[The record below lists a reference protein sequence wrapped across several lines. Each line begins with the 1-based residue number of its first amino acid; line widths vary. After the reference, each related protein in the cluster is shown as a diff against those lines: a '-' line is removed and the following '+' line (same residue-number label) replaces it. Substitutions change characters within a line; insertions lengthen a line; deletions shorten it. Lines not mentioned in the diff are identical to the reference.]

1 MIPKWRQKVK
11 KLNIFLYA
19 IELLFWLKVAMK
31 RVRSSS
37 NGLDSMRFNKEKKN
51 KLAMEIIK
59 EVENELTDI
68 KVNIICNN
76 SYEDVKLLSHINKT
90 FNNLNLIKNE
100 VLKRTVSNESI
111 EYLKELEE
119 DFLDEI
125 YQDVRSPSITSKFN
139 AGDSMIFQEKVNYI
153 EDDFE
158 NHPYTF

>member
-1 MIPKWRQKVK
+1 
-11 KLNIFLYA
+11 
-19 IELLFWLKVAMK
+19 MK
-31 RVRSSS
+31 RARSSS

-68 KVNIICNN
+68 KVNIIYNN
-76 SYEDVKLLSHINKT
+76 SYEDVKLLSHINNT

-125 YQDVRSPSITSKFN
+125 YQDVSTSSITSKFN

-153 EDDFE
+153 EDDYE
-158 NHPYTF
+158 NHPFTF

>member
-19 IELLFWLKVAMK
+19 IELLVWLKVAMK

-68 KVNIICNN
+68 KVNIIYNN
-76 SYEDVKLLSHINKT
+76 SYEDVKLLSHINNT